1 MEKPFFLSSFWEDI
15 LKTLPCFQ
23 EDPPSGFGY
32 PLDGL
37 RSSTL
42 GSLFQPPTLMGFTL
56 QSFNLL
62 FSGRN
67 EVSLTPFRSCAFLHN
82 LISHAPA
89 LQRFHPTK
97 KAEPFVATRRI
108 SPGQGRMLSWAFRPP
123 RFSLP
128 TNGLKSISL
137 FKLPSHSYPPSTSQ
151 QKDS

>member
-1 MEKPFFLSSFWEDI
+1 MEKPFFVSSFWEDI
-15 LKTLPCFQ
+15 LKTLPCLQ

>member
-23 EDPPSGFGY
+23 EDPPLGFGY

-56 QSFNLL
+56 QSFTLP

-89 LQRFHPTK
+89 LQRFYPTK

-108 SPGQGRMLSWAFRPP
+108 SPRQGRMLSWALQPP
-123 RFSLP
+123 RLSSL
-128 TNGLKSISL
+128 TDGLKSISL
-137 FKLPSHSYPPSTSQ
+137 SKLPSHPYPPPTSQ
-151 QKDS
+151 